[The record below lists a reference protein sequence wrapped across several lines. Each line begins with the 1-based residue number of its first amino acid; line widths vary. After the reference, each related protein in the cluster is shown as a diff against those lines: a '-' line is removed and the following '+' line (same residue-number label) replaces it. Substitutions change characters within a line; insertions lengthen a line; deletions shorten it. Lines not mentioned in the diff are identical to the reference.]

1 MIKSTEFQGKTIL
14 FSNENILPGQNVF
27 TAIVGRNG
35 TGKSRLLRSIVE
47 RQLKSYTDYVT
58 HGAGSSDLP
67 VNVIAV
73 SLSPFDRFPLGG
85 GMGFPKGDPL
95 VDESKDFYFYQGLRG
110 LYTSNYSLSY
120 MTKIVGA
127 LIRAMSTEAGRL
139 GTVLNVLEYLGFHK
153 SIRVNFVC
161 SMTRLTLKKI
171 ADNNSLDGHLI
182 NNRRPGHEL
191 KRLIFRLEGLP
202 GKTTEVIEAIR
213 YYLERFNGEHIELPI
228 TEAGALRSLAG
239 EPINELFATLLDYG
253 ILKLRGVYLHKNGL
267 NKEFKISDASSGEQ
281 GVVLT
286 MLGIAARI
294 KDGSLICIDEP
305 EICLHP
311 EWQERYIELLLSTFR
326 NFKSCQFLITT
337 HSPQIVSRLETEN
350 CFVLDLNAND
360 LLNASDLNMRSI
372 DFQLATVFNAPGY
385 KNEYLMRE
393 LLAVVSKITRRV
405 QLESADYEVLSKAKR
420 LKPNMDP
427 TDPVLDLVLL
437 LEEALDGGK

>member
-1 MIKSTEFQGKTIL
+1 LIESTEFQGKTLL
-14 FSNENILPGQNVF
+14 FYNKDVLPDQNVF

-47 RQLKSYTDYVT
+47 RNLKFYTDYIT
-58 HGAGSSDLP
+58 HGAGSTDLP
-67 VNVIAV
+67 SNVIAV
-73 SLSPFDRFPLGG
+73 SLSPFDRFPIGG

-120 MTKIVGA
+120 MTRIVGA
-127 LIRAMSTEAGRL
+127 LIRALSTEAGRL
-139 GTVLNVLEYLGFHK
+139 GTVLNVLEYLGFNK
-153 SIRVNFVC
+153 SIRVNFAC
-161 SMTRLTLKKI
+161 GMTRLTLQRI
-171 ADNNSLDGHLI
+171 ADNDSFDDYLSG
-182 NNRRPGHEL
+182 NRRPGHEL
-191 KRLIFRLEGLP
+191 KRLMFRLEGLP
-202 GKTTEVIEAIR
+202 EKTAEVIEAIK
-213 YYLERFNGEHIELPI
+213 YYLGKFNGESLELPI

-253 ILKLRGVYLHKNGL
+253 ILKLRGVYLHKKGL

-326 NFKSCQFLITT
+326 NFKSCHFLITT
-337 HSPQIVSRLETEN
+337 HSPQIVSRLGSEN
-350 CFVLDLNAND
+350 CFVLDLNANS
-360 LLNASDLNMRSI
+360 LLNASDLNRRSI
-372 DFQLATVFNAPGY
+372 DFQLATVFNAPGH

-393 LLAVVSKITRRV
+393 LLAIVSKITSRV
-405 QLESADYEVLSKAKR
+405 QLGSGDFEALSKAKR

>member
-1 MIKSTEFQGKTIL
+1 MIESAEFQGKTLI
-14 FSNENILPGQNVF
+14 FYNEDVLPDQNVF
-27 TAIVGRNG
+27 TAIVGKNG
-35 TGKSRLLRSIVE
+35 TGKSRLLRSIIE
-47 RQLKSYTDYVT
+47 RNLKSYTDCVM
-58 HGAGSSDLP
+58 HGAESTDLP
-67 VNVIAV
+67 SNIIAV

-85 GMGFPKGDPL
+85 VMGFSKGDPL

-110 LYTSNYSLSY
+110 LYTSNHSLSY

-139 GTVLNVLEYLGFHK
+139 GTVLNALEYLGFNK
-153 SIRVNFVC
+153 SIRVNFIC
-161 SMTRLTLKKI
+161 GMSRETLKRI
-171 ADNNSLDGHLI
+171 ADNDGFDDYLI
-182 NNRRPGHEL
+182 SNRRPGHEL
-191 KRLIFRLEGLP
+191 KRLMLKLEGAP
-202 GKTTEVIEAIR
+202 GKTAEVIEAIR
-213 YYLERFNGEHIELPI
+213 YYLDKFNGERVELPI

-253 ILKLRGVYLHKNGL
+253 VLKLRGVYLHKKGL

-311 EWQERYIELLLSTFR
+311 EWQERYIELLLSTFK

-337 HSPQIVSRLETEN
+337 HSPQIVSRLESEN
-350 CFVLDLNAND
+350 CFVLNLNANN
-360 LLNASDLNMRSI
+360 LLNASDLNRRSI
-372 DFQLATVFNAPGY
+372 DFQLATVFNAPGH

-393 LLAVVSKITRRV
+393 LLAIVSKITRKV
-405 QLESADYEVLSKAKR
+405 QLKNGDFEILSKAKS
-420 LKPNMDP
+420 LKSNMTP
-427 TDPVLDLVLL
+427 SDPVLDLVLL